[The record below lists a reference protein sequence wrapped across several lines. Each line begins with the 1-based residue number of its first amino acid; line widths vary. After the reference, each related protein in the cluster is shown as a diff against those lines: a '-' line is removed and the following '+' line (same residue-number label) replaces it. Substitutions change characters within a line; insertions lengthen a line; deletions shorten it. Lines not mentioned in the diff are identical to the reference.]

1 MIDRAK
7 LSQMYAREQR
17 DFALR
22 HPRSAAAHQSA
33 DHLFGHVPM
42 TWMNKKAG
50 GFPVYFD
57 RALGNRIWDVDGL
70 EYADFALGDTGAM
83 AGHSPAAT
91 VAAIQHRIGALGGIT
106 TMLPTEDAEWVGA
119 ELTRRFGLERRARG
133 RLTAGGARVGL
144 MTLSDKAATFLKLHT
159 DPELL
164 VLVNVWDAVSA
175 KVVADSPGC
184 RALATASHS
193 IAASHGYP
201 DGEKIPLNLMID
213 AIGRIVAAVDLPVS
227 ADLESGYEDVADT
240 VRRAIGVGAVG
251 ANLEDAM
258 RPLDESVTAVIA
270 AVKAGEA
277 EGIPFVLNARTDA
290 FLKARDR
297 EPEAVLLD
305 AIERGRA
312 FLDAGAAC
320 VFVPGRLDAV
330 TVGRLVAAIG
340 QRKVSLIGVPGS
352 LPSCELQ
359 RLGVARLSFGPWTQR
374 ATLTSLQDL
383 SNALHAGG
391 ALPEGIR
398 PLN

>member
-1 MIDRAK
+1 V
-7 LSQMYAREQR
+7 S
-17 DFALR
+17 
-22 HPRSAAAHQSA
+22 
-33 DHLFGHVPM
+33 
-42 TWMNKKAG
+42 
-50 GFPVYFD
+50 
-57 RALGNRIWDVDGL
+57 
-70 EYADFALGDTGAM
+70 
-83 AGHSPAAT
+83 
-91 VAAIQHRIGALGGIT
+91 
-106 TMLPTEDAEWVGA
+106 
-119 ELTRRFGLERRARG
+119 
-133 RLTAGGARVGL
+133 GARVGR
-144 MTLSDKAATFLKLHT
+144 MTLSDKAAAFLKLHT

-201 DGEKIPLNLMID
+201 DGEKIPLDLMID

-227 ADLESGYEDVADT
+227 ADLESGYGDVADT
-240 VRRAIGVGAVG
+240 VRRAIAVGAVG

-258 RPLDESVTAVIA
+258 RPLDESVTAVSA

-290 FLKARDR
+290 FLKAGDR

-320 VFVPGRLDAV
+320 VFVPGRLEAV
-330 TVGRLVAAIG
+330 TVGRLVAGIG
-340 QRKVSLIGVPGS
+340 ERKVSLIGVPGS
-352 LPSCELQ
+352 VPSSELQ

-374 ATLTSLQDL
+374 AVLTSLQDL

>member
-1 MIDRAK
+1 
-7 LSQMYAREQR
+7 
-17 DFALR
+17 
-22 HPRSAAAHQSA
+22 
-33 DHLFGHVPM
+33 
-42 TWMNKKAG
+42 
-50 GFPVYFD
+50 
-57 RALGNRIWDVDGL
+57 
-70 EYADFALGDTGAM
+70 
-83 AGHSPAAT
+83 
-91 VAAIQHRIGALGGIT
+91 
-106 TMLPTEDAEWVGA
+106 
-119 ELTRRFGLERRARG
+119 
-133 RLTAGGARVGL
+133 

-201 DGEKIPLNLMID
+201 DGEKIPLDLMID

-227 ADLESGYEDVADT
+227 ADLESGYGDVADT

-258 RPLDESVTAVIA
+258 RPLGESVAAVSA

-277 EGIPFVLNARTDA
+277 EGIRFVLNARTDA
-290 FLKARDR
+290 FLKAGDRD
-297 EPEAVLLD
+297 PEAVLVD

-330 TVGRLVAAIG
+330 HGRAPRRRDRRAQGEPDRRTGLCALVRAPATRRRAAVVRSVEPAG
-340 QRKVSLIGVPGS
+340 RAHGAAGSQRRPPCRRGAARGDSTTELSAIPGVFEVLSRAGRCASSP
-352 LPSCELQ
+352 LRFRTRRAVIEVAV
-359 RLGVARLSFGPWTQR
+359 RRRVLG
-374 ATLTSLQDL
+374 
-383 SNALHAGG
+383 GG
-391 ALPEGIR
+391 
-398 PLN
+398 